1 MKIRN
6 MRWTSA
12 AAALVA
18 PLVALSG
25 CAVEQSGTV
34 SDTCQAVL
42 ECVATVATES
52 SAAANESYGSASDCW
67 QSAAAAEDCT
77 AACQLSLEDYHAMHP
92 DEPACDDGIQVGTNV
107 LFPSGARFRFQS
119 EVNNAQCDA
128 DIRVIL
134 VEVLLE
140 ADVTPTFSWAGDI
153 NGARANTGFDTAYA
167 SECALDGSDWTCA
180 EDPVSVDVGDGVT
193 VSNFNLNGMFSA
205 DLESATATLSYT
217 ITTSSGPCTQSQS
230 MSGAQP

>member
-1 MKIRN
+1 MNIRN

-25 CAVEQSGTV
+25 CAVDRRGTV
-34 SDTCQAVL
+34 SDTCQSVL

-52 SAAANESYGSASDCW
+52 SAAANDSYGPASDCW
-67 QSAAAAEDCT
+67 QSASAADDCT

-92 DEPACDDGIQVGTNV
+92 DEPACDDGIEVGTNV
-107 LFPSGARFRFQS
+107 LFPSGARFRFQT
-119 EVNNAQCDA
+119 EVYNEQCDT

-140 ADVTPTFSWAGDI
+140 SDVTPTFAWSGDI
-153 NGARANTGFDTAYA
+153 NGARGNTGFDTPYA
-167 SECALDGSDWTCA
+167 SECALEGSDWTCA
-180 EDPVSVDVGDGVT
+180 EDPVSVDVGDGIAIAD
-193 VSNFNLNGMFSA
+193 FNLNGMFSA
-205 DLESATATLSYT
+205 DGESATATLSYAVAT
-217 ITTSSGPCTQSQS
+217 GSGSCTQSQS